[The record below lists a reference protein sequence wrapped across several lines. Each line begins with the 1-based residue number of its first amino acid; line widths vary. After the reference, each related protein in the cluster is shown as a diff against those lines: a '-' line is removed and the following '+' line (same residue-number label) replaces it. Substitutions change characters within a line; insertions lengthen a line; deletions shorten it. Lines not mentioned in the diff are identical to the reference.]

1 MTALTPTATSA
12 STTASDPRRSTRG
25 LLLATLGIPVV
36 IILML
41 LAFLAPSINSGAQ
54 DLPLALSAPQAV
66 QDQLL
71 TQLDTAAPGVFD
83 VTVVADGEAVTGAV
97 ENREAIG
104 GITITADES
113 GQQIEVVTASGAGSP
128 YAALLTNLATTL
140 EAQADAQAVAA
151 AQAQGADAAT
161 LLQVQQEASASQ
173 TVTVTDVAPL
183 TESDPAGVG
192 LSAIALPLVFGG
204 MASGVI
210 LSLAL
215 HISPWRRALGAVAIA
230 ALGGL
235 CVAAV
240 LQTWF
245 GAVDGSFLLLWAGL
259 SLGIAAISLTLIGLQ
274 ETLGYA
280 GFGLGAVL
288 MLFVA
293 NPLSG
298 IATGWQWLPSGWGT
312 FGQLLP
318 VGAAGTWLRSAA
330 YFDGAGMGAGPWVL
344 TAWIACGLAL
354 LAVGAYLNARR
365 SRGDRV
371 S

>member
-1 MTALTPTATSA
+1 M
-12 STTASDPRRSTRG
+12 
-25 LLLATLGIPVV
+25 LATIGIPIV

-41 LAFLAPSINSGAQ
+41 LAFLAPSINSGAKN
-54 DLPLALSAPQAV
+54 LPLALSAPEAV

-83 VTVVADGEAVTGAV
+83 VTVVADGEAVTNAV

-104 GITITADES
+104 GIAITADES
-113 GQQIEVVTASGAGSP
+113 GQQVEVVTASGAGSP

-140 EAQADAQAVAA
+140 ETQLDAQAVAA

-173 TVTVTDVAPL
+173 TVTVTDVAPPADA
-183 TESDPAGVG
+183 DPSGVA
-192 LSAIALPLVFGG
+192 LSAVALPLVFGG
-204 MASGVI
+204 LASGVI
-210 LSLAL
+210 LSLVL
-215 HISPWRRALGAVAIA
+215 RTSPWKRALGAIAIA

-274 ETLGYA
+274 ALMGYA
-280 GFGLGAVL
+280 GLGLGVVL

-298 IATGWQWLPSGWGT
+298 LATGWQWLPGGWGA

-330 YFDGAGMGAGPWVL
+330 YFDGAGMGASPWVL
-344 TAWIACGLAL
+344 TAWIVCGLAL
-354 LAVGAYLNARR
+354 LALGACLSARR
-365 SRGDRV
+365 GRGDRV
-371 S
+371 G

>member
-1 MTALTPTATSA
+1 MTTSDTTPAPA
-12 STTASDPRRSTRG
+12 PAAPQDPRHSTRG
-25 LLLATLGIPVV
+25 LLLATIGIPIV

-41 LAFLAPSINSGAQ
+41 LAFLAPSISSGAK
-54 DLPLALSAPQAV
+54 DLPLALAAPEAARE
-66 QDQLL
+66 QLL
-71 TQLDTAAPGVFD
+71 TQLETSAPGVFD
-83 VTVVADGEAVTGAV
+83 VTVVEDAQAVTSAV
-97 ENREAIG
+97 ENRETIG
-104 GITITADES
+104 GIAITADES
-113 GQQIEVVTASGAGSP
+113 GQQVEVVTASGAGSP
-128 YAALLTNLATTL
+128 YAALLTNLATAL
-140 EAQADAQAVAA
+140 EAQLDAQAVTA

-161 LLQVQQEASASQ
+161 LAQVQQEASASQ

-183 TESDPAGVG
+183 TAEDPSGVA
-192 LSAIALPLVFGG
+192 LSAVALPLVFGG
-204 MASGVI
+204 LASGVV
-210 LSLAL
+210 LSLVL
-215 HISPWRRALGAVAIA
+215 RTSPWKRALGAIGIA

-245 GAVDGSFLLLWAGL
+245 GAVAGSFLLLWAGL
-259 SLGIAAISLTLIGLQ
+259 SLGIAAISLTLLGLQ
-274 ETLGYA
+274 ELMGYA
-280 GFGLGAVL
+280 GLGLGVVT

-298 IATGWQWLPSGWGT
+298 LATGWQWLPSGWGV

-330 YFDGAGMGAGPWVL
+330 YFDGAGMGASPWVL
-344 TAWIACGLAL
+344 TAWIVCGLAL
-354 LAVGAYLNARR
+354 LALGAYLNARR